1 MKKNSI
7 PKLELVF
14 LLLLTGMCPQA
25 HATDDGRNASPQKT
39 YAVDLTLGSA
49 TVLTF
54 TEAVTSQTGVLFS
67 YESALSQMPL
77 GDVSVHETAAP
88 LEHILEKVF
97 KGRGFRYKVVDRIV
111 VLTYDTDSARS
122 QLVLVTGRVKD
133 GSGTPLVG
141 ASVVVKDTM
150 RGVSAGA
157 EGNYRIFVDPDATL
171 VFSYIGYADREERI
185 GTKSAIDVVLEEY
198 EAVLEDVVVV
208 GYGTQSRRTVTAAI
222 SKFDGHL
229 LEGIPVNSVGDA
241 LKGRVPGVRVAT
253 TDATP
258 GADPKFLIRG
268 GSSINQSNDPIVL
281 VDGVVREMAGL
292 NPNDI
297 ESVSFLKDAAAA
309 GIYGSRASN
318 GVILITTKK
327 GSKHLG
333 PRIVFEGQWAWASP
347 ATKFDLMNAR
357 DYILTVRP
365 ALMEGYCGGMDP
377 ASVLGGEN
385 SLAFRQCGQL
395 RLRTLQ
401 RRMEPPGLGHGV
413 ACRGRSSGGC
423 AALQHER
430 CPDGDPRR
438 RDSSDREH
446 HSRMPAM
453 KSVTARTAAASS
465 PPSAQ
470 TSTSVPCLSPNARSE
485 RMLTALASRAAVR
498 RVILAG
504 ASPLINFTSSPAGRA
519 CMPFGAVIVTFPVVI

>member
-133 GSGTPLVG
+133 GSGMPLVG

-157 EGNYRIFVDPDATL
+157 EGNYRIFADPEATL

-185 GTKSAIDVVLEEY
+185 GTRSAIDVVLEEY

-241 LKGRVPGVRVAT
+241 LKGRIPGVRVAT

-258 GADPKFLIRG
+258 GSDPWAAYPPKAPAQSTMTRHSPLWNNFFIVSIRLIGYFPLPRAKH
-268 GSSINQSNDPIVL
+268 
-281 VDGVVREMAGL
+281 VR
-292 NPNDI
+292 
-297 ESVSFLKDAAAA
+297 
-309 GIYGSRASN
+309 SRA
-318 GVILITTKK
+318 VQA
-327 GSKHLG
+327 GS
-333 PRIVFEGQWAWASP
+333 
-347 ATKFDLMNAR
+347 
-357 DYILTVRP
+357 
-365 ALMEGYCGGMDP
+365 
-377 ASVLGGEN
+377 GEIR
-385 SLAFRQCGQL
+385 SDTAD
-395 RLRTLQ
+395 RTLQ
-401 RRMEPPGLGHGV
+401 VIRRPI
-413 ACRGRSSGGC
+413 
-423 AALQHER
+423 
-430 CPDGDPRR
+430 
-438 RDSSDREH
+438 
-446 HSRMPAM
+446 
-453 KSVTARTAAASS
+453 K
-465 PPSAQ
+465 
-470 TSTSVPCLSPNARSE
+470 N
-485 RMLTALASRAAVR
+485 
-498 RVILAG
+498 RVVL
-504 ASPLINFTSSPAGRA
+504 
-519 CMPFGAVIVTFPVVI
+519 V

>member
-133 GSGTPLVG
+133 GSGMPLVG

-157 EGNYRIFVDPDATL
+157 EGNYRIFADPDATL

-185 GTKSAIDVVLEEY
+185 GTRSAIDVVLEEY

-241 LKGRVPGVRVAT
+241 LKGRIPGVRVAT

-377 ASVLGGEN
+377 ASVLGGEQ
-385 SLAFRQCGQL
+385 SGHLIFRNYSTTGD
-395 RLRTLQ
+395 
-401 RRMEPPGLGHGV
+401 GLL
-413 ACRGRSSGGC
+413 
-423 AALQHER
+423 AALQVLRIMRER
-430 CPDGDPRR
+430 GKPLSELADQLQLYPQRLI
-438 RDSSDREH
+438 
-446 HSRMPAM
+446 
-453 KSVTARTAAASS
+453 
-465 PPSAQ
+465 
-470 TSTSVPCLSPNARSE
+470 SVPVQRKPPLEECSE
-485 RMLTALASRAAVR
+485 IREAVRAAEAELAEPDKRGRVLLRYSGTENVCRVMVESSREDVVQRLARDLSNVVR
-498 RVILAG
+498 RVLG
-504 ASPLINFTSSPAGRA
+504 
-519 CMPFGAVIVTFPVVI
+519 

>member
-133 GSGTPLVG
+133 GSGMPLVG

-157 EGNYRIFVDPDATL
+157 EGNYRIFADPDATL

-185 GTKSAIDVVLEEY
+185 GTRSAIDVVLEEY

-377 ASVLGGEN
+377 ASVLGGEQSAGTGN
-385 SLAFRQCGQL
+385 TAKSLWTTRYL
-395 RLRTLQ
+395 RPD
-401 RRMEPPGLGHGV
+401 EPV
-413 ACRGRSSGGC
+413 
-423 AALQHER
+423 
-430 CPDGDPRR
+430 
-438 RDSSDREH
+438 
-446 HSRMPAM
+446 
-453 KSVTARTAAASS
+453 
-465 PPSAQ
+465 
-470 TSTSVPCLSPNARSE
+470 
-485 RMLTALASRAAVR
+485 
-498 RVILAG
+498 
-504 ASPLINFTSSPAGRA
+504 PAGYQWVEDPVNPGRIIVFEDNDQQSQWFGDA
-519 CMPFGAVIVTFPVVI
+519 C